1 MKKKILISLLL
12 IVSSLLLIG
21 CSNFFTDKNP
31 SKETQN
37 NGDLNPIP
45 PTNDN
50 SNDISNENTNDNDNT
65 NDNTNESPSNTNNEN
80 DKEITKKTCRIYA
93 FNREELQLYYFDEEL
108 TVEDNALVTSL
119 TKALQNTL
127 PNDSFLALSD
137 KAEVTSAKLD
147 SENGLLTIVFS
158 EDFIKDM
165 TLGSSTE
172 SGLVSSLVNT
182 YAYNYNVD
190 KVAIYF
196 GGNLYT
202 SLKGSLDEGYFN
214 AHFDEAKEYTK

>member
-21 CSNFFTDKNP
+21 CSNFFTDKNT

-37 NGDLNPIP
+37 NGDLNSIP
-45 PTNDN
+45 PTDENN
-50 SNDISNENTNDNDNT
+50 NNDISNENTNDNQSN
-65 NDNTNESPSNTNNEN
+65 SNTNNEN

-108 TVEDNALVTSL
+108 IVEDNALVTAL

-137 KAEVTSAKLD
+137 KAQVTSAKLD
-147 SENGLLTIVFS
+147 SETGLLTIVFS

-165 TLGSSTE
+165 TLGTSTE
-172 SGLVSSLVNT
+172 SGLLSSLVNT

-196 GGNLYT
+196 GDTLYT
-202 SLKGSLDEGYFN
+202 SLKGTLDEGYFD
-214 AHFDEAKEYTK
+214 AHFDDAKEYIK

>member
-1 MKKKILISLLL
+1 MKKKILFSILL
-12 IVSSLLLIG
+12 IVSSIFLIG

-31 SKETQN
+31 SEETQN
-37 NGDLNPIP
+37 NEDSNSTS
-45 PTNDN
+45 PTDENINNDA
-50 SNDISNENTNDNDNT
+50 SNENTNDN
-65 NDNTNESPSNTNNEN
+65 ESNSDTNNEKDN
-80 DKEITKKTCRIYA
+80 EKDKETTKKICRIYA

-108 TVEDNALVTSL
+108 IVEDNALVTSL

-147 SENGLLTIVFS
+147 TENGLLTIVFS
-158 EDFIKDM
+158 EDFIQDM

-172 SGLVSSLVNT
+172 SGLISSLVNT

-190 KVAIYF
+190 KIAIYF
-196 GGNLYT
+196 GDKLYT

-214 AHFDEAKEYTK
+214 ANFDEAKEYIK

>member
-21 CSNFFTDKNP
+21 CSNLFTDKNP
-31 SKETQN
+31 SKETPN
-37 NGDLNPIP
+37 NGDSNFIS
-45 PTNDN
+45 PTDENNND
-50 SNDISNENTNDNDNT
+50 SSKENTNDNDN
-65 NDNTNESPSNTNNEN
+65 ESNSNTNNEE
-80 DKEITKKTCRIYA
+80 DKEITKKLSRIYA

-108 TVEDNALVTSL
+108 IVEDNALVNAL

-137 KAEVTSAKLD
+137 EAQVTSAKLD
-147 SENGLLTIVFS
+147 SENGILTIVFS
-158 EDFIKDM
+158 EDFINDM

-196 GGNLYT
+196 GDTLYT
-202 SLKGSLDEGYFN
+202 SLKGSLDEGYFD
-214 AHFDEAKEYTK
+214 AHFDEAKEFIR